1 MGRVIKFRAW
11 DKDDKKMWKV
21 VGFSE
26 PIWGDCEET
35 HVTICDFD
43 KSPLNKETDVRAS
56 FNYELMQFTGLI
68 DRNGKEIYE
77 GDIVDYGADYSV
89 VRYQDG
95 CFWSRLGQYQLYNHN
110 KNDIEVIGN
119 IYENSDL
126 LATT

>member
-1 MGRVIKFRAW
+1 MDITKVKVWDKVLKSFYELKAIYFDNDMVGIKIGNEVDGEWTVIK
-11 DKDDKKMWKV
+11 K
-21 VGFSE
+21 E
-26 PIWGDCEET
+26 
-35 HVTICDFD
+35 HVEFI
-43 KSPLNKETDVRAS
+43 KP
-56 FNYELMQFTGLI
+56 TGLT
-68 DRNGKEIYE
+68 DRNGVEIYE